1 MRRAYVVVGEREG
14 KLDVLYAV
22 CHSMSRADELA
33 YEAEDQ
39 DPSHDRIYTSLAH
52 GKYCINFEV
61 IEEDD

>member
-1 MRRAYVVVGEREG
+1 MRRAYVVVGECEG

-39 DPSHDRIYTSLAH
+39 DPSHDRIYTW
-52 GKYCINFEV
+52 YEV
-61 IEEDD
+61 VEEDD